1 MLVFASI
8 SGILLI
14 LAILLDAFETI
25 VLPRR
30 VTRHFRLTAWFY
42 RNTWIP
48 WRRISQ
54 HIKNPSKRESFLGY
68 FGPLSLILLL
78 GIWAAG
84 LIFGFACVQYGAGE
98 HVILA
103 NEQIT
108 FSKILYH
115 SGETF
120 FTLGYGDIVPVSP
133 IARALAVFEAGM
145 GFAFLGVVIGYLP
158 VVYSSFTE
166 REVTISLLDARA
178 GSPPTATELLN
189 RLGCCP
195 DQQVLDQTFRTW
207 ETWCAD
213 LLATHIS
220 YPVLLFFRSQHYNQ
234 SWLSA
239 LTVMLDTTSLVMTG
253 IAGIRD
259 DQAKLTFAAARH
271 AAVDLAQVMYAEYNP
286 LAPNRLPHEEW
297 QRLRQELAAH
307 GVRLNDGGEA
317 EERLA
322 QFRVMYE
329 PYLQSMERRIA
340 MTLPPWIR
348 HEFKH
353 DNWKGGPWDRILQAK
368 ALQKVVPAAQDHF

>member
-48 WRRISQ
+48 WRGISQ
-54 HIKNPSKRESFLGY
+54 HIKSPSKRESFLGY

-253 IAGIRD
+253 IGGIRD

-297 QRLRQELAAH
+297 QQLRQELAAH